1 MFTVHQI
8 KKVDEKLIESETLTE
23 CNKKNK
29 MNMQIERCKL
39 DLQKDPSNPQLHI
52 RLGDLYMERHLDIN
66 NAGQYID
73 EAITEYQLA
82 MESLI
87 DSPVIYYKLGRAFY
101 YKNDLDKALNYL
113 TTALEKKNNYYEAY
127 YIIAETFVKKAHFT
141 DAIDAAIAA
150 VQCGKLHSSSAHY
163 LLYKLYNASSFKDT
177 KVKLKA
183 LKERILAALLIP
195 FDKIAIRNILRSLY
209 YLKFM
214 GIFISGFYAEQLKN
228 YSKALELYRGAIE
241 KTPGFAPLYF
251 ALGNIYL
258 TTGYF
263 EDAITEYKMAIW
275 LDSFNIAAYRQ
286 LCRTYEEQGDYNMAI
301 EIYNKLI
308 SMAPNI
314 PDLYSNLAN
323 IYYIK
328 GEFDLAISNYQ
339 TAITLNPNRSWTSV
353 IAQTMGFVYQ
363 ENKSDPDA
371 AISAYQTAYVLT
383 PEDIDIYVN
392 LGSAFYDK
400 EDYNNALA
408 VYRQALEL
416 DPHNPKIHCNLGFL
430 YWGKAETEEAIKSYE
445 LAIKYNDS
453 YDIAYNNLGVIYLDD
468 LGRVN
473 KAIELF
479 NKAIESN
486 PSYALAYFNLA
497 RATTIIGDKIEA
509 AKLYQVSQ
517 DINKV
522 TQEIDP
528 KDIADKIS
536 ELFES

>member
-1 MFTVHQI
+1 M
-8 KKVDEKLIESETLTE
+8 KKLIDEDN
-23 CNKKNK
+23 NKSVTRKKGK
-29 MNMQIERCKL
+29 MYDQIERCRL
-39 DLQKDPSNPQLHI
+39 DLQKDPTNPSLHV
-52 RLGDLYMERHLDIN
+52 RLGDLYMKWHLDIF

-82 MESLI
+82 LESLI
-87 DSPVIYYKLGRAFY
+87 DSCEIYYKIGVAFY
-101 YKNDLDKALNYL
+101 HKGDLDKAINYL
-113 TTALEKKNNYYEAY
+113 TMALEKKNDYYDAY
-127 YIIAETFVKKAHFT
+127 YMLAETFVKKAHFT
-141 DAIDAAIAA
+141 DAVDAATAA
-150 VQCGKLHSSSAHY
+150 VQCSKLGSSSAHY
-163 LLYKLYNASSFKDT
+163 LLYKLYDASSFKDF
-177 KVKLKA
+177 KIKFKA
-183 LKERILAALLIP
+183 LCERVTAFLLTP
-195 FDKIAIRNILRSLY
+195 FDKQALLNIAKSISYLRFLP
-209 YLKFM
+209 LFVK
-214 GIFISGFYAEQLKN
+214 GFYIIQIKD
-228 YSKALELYRGAIE
+228 YGKAVELYKKA
-241 KTPGFAPLYF
+241 TDNAPGFAPLYCV
-251 ALGNIYL
+251 LGDIYL
-258 TTGYF
+258 STGYF

-275 LDSFNIAAYRQ
+275 LDSFNIAAYRH
-286 LCRTYEEQGDYNMAI
+286 LCRAYEEQGDYNQAI
-301 EIYNKLI
+301 EVYNKLI

-383 PEDIDIYVN
+383 PDDIDIYVN

-416 DPHNPKIHCNLGFL
+416 QPHNPKIHCNLGFL
-430 YWGKAETEEAIKSYE
+430 YWGKGDTEEAMKSYE
-445 LAIKYNDS
+445 LAIKYNPN

-479 NKAIESN
+479 RSAVESN

-497 RATTIIGDKIEA
+497 RATSIVGDKVEA
-509 AKLYQVSQ
+509 AKLYQTAQ

-528 KDIADKIS
+528 RDIADKIS

>member
-1 MFTVHQI
+1 M
-8 KKVDEKLIESETLTE
+8 KNLTE
-23 CNKKNK
+23 NKTKKHTSKNK
-29 MNMQIERCKL
+29 MYDQIERCRL
-39 DLQKDPSNPQLHI
+39 DLQKDPTNPELHV
-52 RLGDLYMERHLDIN
+52 RLGDLYMKWHLDIYS
-66 NAGQYID
+66 ACQYID

-87 DSPVIYYKLGRAFY
+87 DSCEIYYKIGVAFY
-101 YKNDLDKALNYL
+101 YKGDLDKAINYF
-113 TTALEKKNNYYEAY
+113 TMALEKKNNYYEAY
-127 YIIAETFVKKAHFT
+127 YMLSETFVKKAHFT
-141 DAIDAAIAA
+141 DAIDAAEAA
-150 VQCGKLHSSSAHY
+150 IQCSRWRSSSAHY
-163 LLYKLYNASSFKDT
+163 LLCKLYEASSFKNNKT
-177 KVKLKA
+177 KFKAFSEKLQS
-183 LKERILAALLIP
+183 ILLIP
-195 FDKIAIRNILRSLY
+195 FDITAQHNIIKNISYLRFLP
-209 YLKFM
+209 L
-214 GIFISGFYAEQLKN
+214 FIKGFYAIQLKDF
-228 YSKALELYRGAIE
+228 SKAVQLYKDAIE
-241 KTPGFAPLYF
+241 IAPGFAPLYCV
-251 ALGNIYL
+251 LGDIYL
-258 TTGYF
+258 STGYF

-275 LDSFNIAAYRQ
+275 LDSFNIAAYRH
-286 LCRTYEEQGDYNMAI
+286 LCRAYEEQGDYNQAI
-301 EIYNKLI
+301 EVYNKLI
-308 SMAPNI
+308 AMAPNM

-328 GEFDLAISNYQ
+328 GEFDSAISNYQ
-339 TAITLNPNRSWTSV
+339 TAITLNPNKSWTSV

-416 DPHNPKIHCNLGFL
+416 QPHNAKIHCNLGFL
-430 YWGKAETEEAIKSYE
+430 YWGKGDTEEAIKSYE
-445 LAIKYNDS
+445 LAIKYNKN

-479 NKAIESN
+479 KKAVEVN
-486 PSYALAYFNLA
+486 PNYALAHFNLA
-497 RATTIIGDKIEA
+497 RATSIIGDKVEA
-509 AKLYQVSQ
+509 AKLYQMAQ
-517 DINKV
+517 DINKI

-528 KDIADKIS
+528 RDIADKIS

>member
-1 MFTVHQI
+1 MKNVEEMQSRKIT
-8 KKVDEKLIESETLTE
+8 T
-23 CNKKNK
+23 KKNK
-29 MNMQIERCKL
+29 MFDQIERCRM
-39 DLQKDPSNPQLHI
+39 DLQKDPSNPSLHV
-52 RLGDLYMERHLDIN
+52 RLGDLYLKWHLDIY
-66 NAGQYID
+66 NACQYID

-87 DSPVIYYKLGRAFY
+87 DSHEIYYKIGVAFY
-101 YKNDLDKALNYL
+101 HKGDLDKSINYL
-113 TTALEKKNNYYEAY
+113 TMALEKKHDYYEAY
-127 YIIAETFVKKAHFT
+127 YALAETFVKKAHFT
-141 DAIDAAIAA
+141 DAVDAAQAA
-150 VQCGKLHSSSAHY
+150 VQCSFFRSSCAHF
-163 LLYKLYNASSFKDT
+163 LLYKLYDASSFKNAKT
-177 KVKLKA
+177 KLRAFYEKVLS
-183 LKERILAALLIP
+183 ILLIP
-195 FDKIAIRNILRSLY
+195 FDKMAIKNICRSLS
-209 YLKFM
+209 YLRFLGLFLK
-214 GIFISGFYAEQLKN
+214 GFYVIQMKD
-228 YSKALELYRGAIE
+228 YSKAIDLYKQAVEIA
-241 KTPGFAPLYF
+241 PGFAPLYCV
-251 ALGNIYL
+251 LGDIYL
-258 TTGYF
+258 STGYF
-263 EDAITEYKMAIW
+263 EDSITEYKMAIW
-275 LDSFNIAAYRQ
+275 LDPFNVAAYRH
-286 LCRTYEEQGDYNMAI
+286 LCRAYEEQGDYNQAI
-301 EIYNKLI
+301 EVYNKLI
-308 SMAPNI
+308 SMAPNL

-400 EDYNNALA
+400 EDYANALA

-416 DPHNPKIHCNLGFL
+416 QPHNPKIHCNLGFL
-430 YWGKAETEEAIKSYE
+430 YWGKGDTEEAMKSYE
-445 LAIKYNDS
+445 LAVKYNPN

-473 KAIELF
+473 RAIELF
-479 NKAIESN
+479 KKAVETN
-486 PSYALAYFNLA
+486 PSYALAHFNLA
-497 RATTIIGDKIEA
+497 RATSIIGDKVEA
-509 AKLYQVSQ
+509 AKLYQMAQ

-528 KDIADKIS
+528 RDIADKIS

>member
-1 MFTVHQI
+1 MKKLAEEENKTADVH
-8 KKVDEKLIESETLTE
+8 
-23 CNKKNK
+23 KNSK
-29 MNMQIERCKL
+29 MYNQIERCKI
-39 DLQKDPSNPQLHI
+39 DLQKDPSNASLHV
-52 RLGDLYMERHLDIN
+52 RLGDLYLEWHLDIFN
-66 NAGQYID
+66 SGQYID
-73 EAITEYQLA
+73 DAITEYQLA

-87 DSPVIYYKLGRAFY
+87 DSPEIYYKLGVAFY
-101 YKNDLDKALNYL
+101 HKGELDKALNYL
-113 TTALEKKNNYYEAY
+113 TTALEKKNRYYDAY
-127 YIIAETFVKKAHFT
+127 YMIAETFVKKAHFT
-141 DAIDAAIAA
+141 DAIDAADSAIKCSPLRA
-150 VQCGKLHSSSAHY
+150 SSSHY
-163 LLYKLYNASSFKDT
+163 LLSKLYDAASFKNLR
-177 KVKLKA
+177 VKLKS
-183 LKERILAALLIP
+183 LYERIVSILLIP
-195 FDKIAIRNILRSLY
+195 FDKTAVKNIWRSVTYLRFLF
-209 YLKFM
+209 L
-214 GIFISGFYAEQLKN
+214 FINGFYAIQLRN
-228 YSKALELYRGAIE
+228 YGKAIKLYSDATE
-241 KTPGFAPLYF
+241 KAPGFAPLYCV
-251 ALGNIYL
+251 LGDIYL
-258 TTGYF
+258 ATGYF

-275 LDSFNIAAYRQ
+275 LDAFNIAAYRH
-286 LCRTYEEQGDYNMAI
+286 LCRAYEEQGDYNQAI
-301 EIYNKLI
+301 DVYTKLI
-308 SMAPNI
+308 AMAPNI
-314 PDLYSNLAN
+314 PDLYSNVAN

-400 EDYNNALA
+400 EDYDNALT

-416 DPHNPKIHCNLGFL
+416 QPHNPKIHCNLGFL
-430 YWGKAETEEAIKSYE
+430 YWGKADTEEAIKSYE
-445 LAIKYNDS
+445 LAIKYDPN

-479 NKAIESN
+479 RKAIEAN
-486 PSYALAYFNLA
+486 PSYALAHFNLA
-497 RATTIIGDKIEA
+497 RSIAIVGDKVEA
-509 AKLYQVSQ
+509 AKLYQSAQ

>member
-1 MFTVHQI
+1 M
-8 KKVDEKLIESETLTE
+8 KKLVDDNTKSK
-23 CNKKNK
+23 NKSKNK
-29 MNMQIERCKL
+29 MFDQIERCRL
-39 DLQKDPSNPQLHI
+39 DLQKDPSNPALHV
-52 RLGDLYMERHLDIN
+52 RLGDLYLKWHLDIF
-66 NAGQYID
+66 NACQYID

-87 DSPVIYYKLGRAFY
+87 DSYEIYYKLGVAFY
-101 YKNDLDKALNYL
+101 HKGDLDKAINYFTL
-113 TTALEKKNNYYEAY
+113 ALEKKNNYYDAY
-127 YIIAETFVKKAHFT
+127 YMLAETFVKKAHFT
-141 DAIDAAIAA
+141 DAIDAAEGA
-150 VQCGKLHSSSAHY
+150 VLCSKLRSSSAHF
-163 LLYKLYNASSFKDT
+163 LLYKLFDASSFKNSKT
-177 KVKLKA
+177 KLRA
-183 LKERILAALLIP
+183 LYEKFLSIILAP
-195 FDKIAIRNILRSLY
+195 FDKTARENIYRNVFYLRFMPLF
-209 YLKFM
+209 LK
-214 GIFISGFYAEQLKN
+214 GFYAIQMKDFA
-228 YSKALELYRGAIE
+228 KAIELYKDAID
-241 KTPGFAPLYF
+241 TAPGFAPLYCV
-251 ALGNIYL
+251 LGDIYL
-258 TTGYF
+258 STGYF

-275 LDSFNIAAYRQ
+275 LDSFNIAAYRH
-286 LCRTYEEQGDYNMAI
+286 LCRAYEEQGDYNQAI
-301 EIYNKLI
+301 DVYNKLI
-308 SMAPNI
+308 AMAPNI

-328 GEFDLAISNYQ
+328 GDFDSAISNYQ
-339 TAITLNPNRSWTSV
+339 TAITLNPNKNWTSV

-416 DPHNPKIHCNLGFL
+416 QPHNEKIHCNLGFL
-430 YWGKAETEEAIKSYE
+430 YWGKGDTEEAIKSYE
-445 LAIKYNDS
+445 LAIKYNDK

-479 NKAIESN
+479 RKAVETN
-486 PSYALAYFNLA
+486 PNYALAHFNLA
-497 RATTIIGDKIEA
+497 RAISIIGDKVEA
-509 AKLYQVSQ
+509 AKLYQMAQ
-517 DINKV
+517 DINKI

-528 KDIADKIS
+528 RDIADKIS

>member
-1 MFTVHQI
+1 M
-8 KKVDEKLIESETLTE
+8 KKLVEEDI
-23 CNKKNK
+23 KKNK
-29 MNMQIERCKL
+29 QAAKSKMFDQIERCRL
-39 DLQKDPSNPQLHI
+39 DLQKDPTNPALHV
-52 RLGDLYMERHLDIN
+52 RLGDLYMKWHLDIF
-66 NAGQYID
+66 NACQYLD

-87 DSPVIYYKLGRAFY
+87 DSCQIYYKIGVAFY
-101 YKNDLDKALNYL
+101 HKGELDKAINYF
-113 TTALEKKNNYYEAY
+113 TMALEKRHDYYDAY
-127 YIIAETFVKKAHFT
+127 YMLAETFVKKAHFT
-141 DAIDAAIAA
+141 DAMDAAEAA
-150 VQCGKLHSSSAHY
+150 IQSSRFGSSSAHY
-163 LLYKLYNASSFKDT
+163 LLYKLYEASSFKNT
-177 KVKLKA
+177 HTKLKA
-183 LKERILAALLIP
+183 FYEKVVSALLVP
-195 FDKIAIRNILRSLY
+195 FDKTAQKNIINNVS
-209 YLKFM
+209 YLSFLPLFLK
-214 GIFISGFYAEQLKN
+214 GFYAIQVKDFAKAIQLYKD
-228 YSKALELYRGAIE
+228 AIE
-241 KTPGFAPLYF
+241 KAPGFAPLYCV
-251 ALGNIYL
+251 LGDIYL
-258 TTGYF
+258 STGYF

-275 LDSFNIAAYRQ
+275 LDPFNIAAYRH
-286 LCRTYEEQGDYNMAI
+286 LCRAYEEQGDYNQAI
-301 EIYNKLI
+301 DVYNKLI
-308 SMAPNI
+308 AMAPNM

-339 TAITLNPNRSWTSV
+339 TAITLNPNKSWTSV

-416 DPHNPKIHCNLGFL
+416 QPHNAKIHCNLGFL
-430 YWGKAETEEAIKSYE
+430 YWGKGDTDEAIKSYE
-445 LAIKYNDS
+445 FAIKYNKN
-453 YDIAYNNLGVIYLDD
+453 YDIALNNLGVIYLDD

-479 NKAIESN
+479 RMAVEAN
-486 PSYALAYFNLA
+486 PNYALAHFNLA
-497 RATTIIGDKIEA
+497 RSISIVGDKVEA
-509 AKLYQVSQ
+509 AKLYQMAQ
-517 DINKV
+517 DINKI

-528 KDIADKIS
+528 RDIADKIS

>member
-1 MFTVHQI
+1 MNTDS
-8 KKVDEKLIESETLTE
+8 KKISK
-23 CNKKNK
+23 KKNK
-29 MNMQIERCKL
+29 MFDQIERCRL
-39 DLQKDPSNPQLHI
+39 DLQKDPSNPALHV
-52 RLGDLYMERHLDIN
+52 RLGDLYMKWHLDIF
-66 NAGQYID
+66 NACQYID

-87 DSPVIYYKLGRAFY
+87 DSEEIYYKIGVAFY
-101 YKNDLDKALNYL
+101 HKGDLDKAINYL
-113 TTALEKKNNYYEAY
+113 TLALEKKHDYYNAY
-127 YIIAETFVKKAHFT
+127 YMLAETFVKKAHFT

-150 VQCGKLHSSSAHY
+150 TQCTKLGSSSAHH
-163 LLYKLYNASSFKDT
+163 LLYKLYDTSSFKNF
-177 KVKLKA
+177 KVKMKA
-183 LKERILAALLIP
+183 RWERILAALLLP
-195 FDKIAIRNILRSLY
+195 FDKLAVKNLINSIFYLRFLSL
-209 YLKFM
+209 
-214 GIFISGFYAEQLKN
+214 FISGFYAIQLKN
-228 YSKALELYRGAIE
+228 YSKAIDLYKDAIE
-241 KTPGFAPLYF
+241 KAPGFAPLYCV
-251 ALGNIYL
+251 LGDIYL
-258 TTGYF
+258 STGYF
-263 EDAITEYKMAIW
+263 DDAITEYKMAIW
-275 LDSFNIAAYRQ
+275 LDSFNIAAYRH
-286 LCRTYEEQGDYNMAI
+286 LCRAYEEQGDYEQAI
-301 EIYNKLI
+301 EVYNKLI
-308 SMAPNI
+308 SMAPNM

-339 TAITLNPNRSWTSV
+339 TAITLNPNRTWTSV

-416 DPHNPKIHCNLGFL
+416 QPHNPKIHCNLGFL
-430 YWGKAETEEAIKSYE
+430 YWGKADTEEAIKSYE
-445 LAIKYNDS
+445 LAIKYNDK

-473 KAIELF
+473 KATELF
-479 NKAIESN
+479 RKAVESN

-497 RATTIIGDKIEA
+497 RATSIVGDKIEA
-509 AKLYQVSQ
+509 AKLYQLAQ

-528 KDIADKIS
+528 RDIADKIS

>member
-1 MFTVHQI
+1 M
-8 KKVDEKLIESETLTE
+8 KKLADDRDNII
-23 CNKKNK
+23 NKKENKNK
-29 MNMQIERCKL
+29 MFDQIERCRL
-39 DLQKDPSNPQLHI
+39 DLQKDPTNPALHV
-52 RLGDLYMERHLDIN
+52 RLGDLYMKWHLDIY
-66 NAGQYID
+66 NACQYID

-87 DSPVIYYKLGRAFY
+87 DSCEIYYKIGVAFY
-101 YKNDLDKALNYL
+101 HKGDLDKAINYF
-113 TTALEKKNNYYEAY
+113 TMALEKKNNYYEAY
-127 YIIAETFVKKAHFT
+127 YMLAETFVKKAHFT
-141 DAIDAAIAA
+141 DAIDAAQAA
-150 VQCGKLHSSSAHY
+150 IISSRLKSSSAHY
-163 LLYKLYNASSFKDT
+163 LLCKLYEASAFKNT
-177 KVKLKA
+177 KTKLKA
-183 LKERILAALLIP
+183 FYEKMMAALLIP
-195 FDKIAIRNILRSLY
+195 FDKTAQQNIIRNLSYMRFLPLF
-209 YLKFM
+209 LK
-214 GIFISGFYAEQLKN
+214 GFYAIQVKDF
-228 YSKALELYRGAIE
+228 SKAIQLYKDAIE
-241 KTPGFAPLYF
+241 RAPGFAPLYCV
-251 ALGNIYL
+251 LGDIYL
-258 TTGYF
+258 STGYF

-275 LDSFNIAAYRQ
+275 LDSFNIAAYRH
-286 LCRTYEEQGDYNMAI
+286 LCRAYEEQGDYNQAI
-301 EIYNKLI
+301 DVYIKLI
-308 SMAPNI
+308 AMAPNM

-339 TAITLNPNRSWTSV
+339 TAITLNPNKTWTSV

-383 PEDIDIYVN
+383 PDDIDIYVN

-416 DPHNPKIHCNLGFL
+416 QPYNAKIHCNLGFL
-430 YWGKAETEEAIKSYE
+430 YWGKGDTEEAIKSCE
-445 LAIKYNDS
+445 LAIKYNKN

-479 NKAIESN
+479 KNAVDAN
-486 PSYALAYFNLA
+486 PNYALAHFNLA
-497 RATTIIGDKIEA
+497 RATSIVGDKVEA
-509 AKLYQVSQ
+509 AKLYQTAQ
-517 DINKV
+517 DINKI

-528 KDIADKIS
+528 RDIADKIS

>member
-1 MFTVHQI
+1 M
-8 KKVDEKLIESETLTE
+8 KKLAENDTE
-23 CNKKNK
+23 QKPVKRSK
-29 MNMQIERCKL
+29 MYDQIERCRL
-39 DLQKDPSNPQLHI
+39 DLQKDPSNPELHV
-52 RLGDLYMERHLDIN
+52 RLGDLYMKWHLDIY
-66 NAGQYID
+66 NACKYID

-87 DSPVIYYKLGRAFY
+87 DSHEIYYKLGVAFY
-101 YKNDLDKALNYL
+101 HKGDLDKALYYL
-113 TTALEKKNNYYEAY
+113 TMALEKKNDYYDAY
-127 YIIAETFVKKAHFT
+127 YMIAETFVKKAHFT
-141 DAIDAAIAA
+141 DATDAAEAA
-150 VQCGKLHSSSAHY
+150 IQCSKLHSSSAHY
-163 LLYKLYNASSFKDT
+163 LLYKLYDAASFKNT
-177 KVKLKA
+177 KTKFKA
-183 LKERILAALLIP
+183 LWEKITAFILIP
-195 FDKIAIRNILRSLY
+195 FDKTAIKNILQSISYLRFLSLF
-209 YLKFM
+209 LK
-214 GIFISGFYAEQLKN
+214 GFYFIQLKK
-228 YSKALELYRGAIE
+228 YDKAIDLYKKA
-241 KTPGFAPLYF
+241 TDDAPGFAPIYCV
-251 ALGNIYL
+251 LGDIYL
-258 TTGYF
+258 SMGYF

-275 LDSFNIAAYRQ
+275 LDSFNIAAYRH
-286 LCRTYEEQGDYNMAI
+286 LCRTYEEQGDYNQAI

-339 TAITLNPNRSWTSV
+339 TAITLNPNRKWTSV

-400 EDYNNALA
+400 EDYDNALA
-408 VYRQALEL
+408 IYRQALEL
-416 DPHNPKIHCNLGFL
+416 EPHDPKIHCNLGFL
-430 YWGKAETEEAIKSYE
+430 YWGKADTEEAIKSYE
-445 LAIKYNDS
+445 LAIKYNNN

-468 LGRVN
+468 KGLVN
-473 KAIELF
+473 KAIDLF
-479 NKAIESN
+479 KKAVESN
-486 PSYALAYFNLA
+486 PSYALAHFNLA
-497 RATTIIGDKIEA
+497 RAISIVGDKVEA
-509 AKLYQVSQ
+509 AKLYQLAQ

>member
-1 MFTVHQI
+1 MKKLMDNEDVN
-8 KKVDEKLIESETLTE
+8 KKVI
-23 CNKKNK
+23 NK
-29 MNMQIERCKL
+29 MNAQIERCKF
-39 DLQKDPSNPQLHI
+39 DLQKDPSNPELHV
-52 RLGDLYMERHLDIN
+52 RLGDIYIKWHLDIY
-66 NAGQYID
+66 NAGQYVD

-87 DSPVIYYKLGRAFY
+87 NSHEIYYKLGTAFY
-101 YKNDLDKALNYL
+101 YKGDLDKALNYF
-113 TTALEKKNNYYEAY
+113 TTALEKKNDYYDAY
-127 YIIAETFVKKAHFT
+127 YMIAETFIKKAHFT
-141 DAIDAAIAA
+141 DAVDAAIAA
-150 VQCGKLHSSSAHY
+150 TQCSWLCSSSAHH
-163 LLYKLYNASSFKDT
+163 LLYKLYEASSFKDN
-177 KVKLKA
+177 KLKLKA
-183 LKERILAALLIP
+183 LFERVLSFLLIP
-195 FDKIAIRNILRSLY
+195 FDKTALRNIGRSIS
-209 YLKFM
+209 YLVFM
-214 GIFISGFYAEQLKN
+214 PLFVAGFYILQLKD
-228 YSKALELYRGAIE
+228 YAQAIDLYKKAIE
-241 KTPGFAPLYF
+241 KAPGFAPLYCV
-251 ALGNIYL
+251 LGDIYL
-258 TTGYF
+258 STGYF

-275 LDSFNIAAYRQ
+275 LDSFNIAAYRH
-286 LCRTYEEQGDYNMAI
+286 LCHAYEEQGDYNQAI

-339 TAITLNPNRSWTSV
+339 TAIVLNPNRSWTSV

-363 ENKSDPDA
+363 ENKTDPDA

-400 EDYNNALA
+400 EDYQNALS

-416 DPHNPKIHCNLGFL
+416 QPHNPKIHCNLGFL
-430 YWGKAETEEAIKSYE
+430 YWGKGDTEEAIKSYS
-445 LAIKYNDS
+445 LAIKYDQN

-473 KAIELF
+473 KSIELF
-479 NKAIESN
+479 TKAIESN

-497 RATTIIGDKIEA
+497 RATSIIGDKVEA
-509 AKLYQVSQ
+509 AKLYQSAQ
-517 DINKV
+517 EINKV

>member
-1 MFTVHQI
+1 M
-8 KKVDEKLIESETLTE
+8 ETNTNYR
-23 CNKKNK
+23 NKSKNK
-29 MNMQIERCKL
+29 MFDQIERCRL
-39 DLQKDPSNPQLHI
+39 DLQKDPSNPALHV
-52 RLGDLYMERHLDIN
+52 RLGDLYLKWHLDIF
-66 NAGQYID
+66 NACQYID

-87 DSPVIYYKLGRAFY
+87 DSYEIYYKLGVAFY
-101 YKNDLDKALNYL
+101 HKGELDKAINYFTL
-113 TTALEKKNNYYEAY
+113 ALEKKNNYYEAY
-127 YIIAETFVKKAHFT
+127 YMLAETFVKKAHFT
-141 DAIDAAIAA
+141 DAIDAAEGAIM
-150 VQCGKLHSSSAHY
+150 CSKIRSSSAHF
-163 LLYKLYNASSFKDT
+163 LLYKLYDASSFKDAR
-177 KVKLKA
+177 VKLKA
-183 LKERILAALLIP
+183 LYEKFLAMLLAP
-195 FDKIAIRNILRSLY
+195 FDKTARENIYKSVFYLRFLPLF
-209 YLKFM
+209 LK
-214 GIFISGFYAEQLKN
+214 GFYAIQLKDFA
-228 YSKALELYRGAIE
+228 KAIELYKDAIE
-241 KTPGFAPLYF
+241 RAPGFAPLYCV
-251 ALGNIYL
+251 LGDIYL
-258 TTGYF
+258 STGYF

-275 LDSFNIAAYRQ
+275 LDSFNIAAYRH
-286 LCRTYEEQGDYNMAI
+286 LCRAYEEQGDYNQAI
-301 EIYNKLI
+301 EVYNKLI
-308 SMAPNI
+308 AMAPNI

-328 GEFDLAISNYQ
+328 GDFDSAISNYQ
-339 TAITLNPNRSWTSV
+339 TAITLNPNKNWTSV

-416 DPHNPKIHCNLGFL
+416 QPHNAKIHCNLGFL
-430 YWGKAETEEAIKSYE
+430 YWGKGDTEEAIKSYE
-445 LAIKYNDS
+445 LAIKYNDK

-479 NKAIESN
+479 RKAVETN
-486 PSYALAYFNLA
+486 PNYALAHFNLA
-497 RATTIIGDKIEA
+497 RAISIIGDKVEA
-509 AKLYQVSQ
+509 AKLYQMAQ
-517 DINKV
+517 DINKI

-528 KDIADKIS
+528 RDIADKIS

>member
-1 MFTVHQI
+1 M
-8 KKVDEKLIESETLTE
+8 KKTIDSAAKQE
-23 CNKKNK
+23 NKSRNK
-29 MNMQIERCKL
+29 MFDQIERCRL
-39 DLQKDPSNPQLHI
+39 DLQKDPTNPELHV
-52 RLGDLYMERHLDIN
+52 RLGDLYMQWHLDIF
-66 NAGQYID
+66 NACQYID

-87 DSPVIYYKLGRAFY
+87 DSCEIYYKIGVAFY
-101 YKNDLDKALNYL
+101 HKGDLDKAINYF
-113 TTALEKKNNYYEAY
+113 TMALEKKNNYYDAY
-127 YIIAETFVKKAHFT
+127 YMLAETFVKKAHFT
-141 DAIDAAIAA
+141 DAIDAAEAA
-150 VQCGKLHSSSAHY
+150 VYCSKFSSSSAHF
-163 LLYKLYNASSFKDT
+163 LLYKLFEASSFKNT
-177 KVKLKA
+177 KTKMRA
-183 LKERILAALLIP
+183 LYEKIMSIILAP
-195 FDKIAIRNILRSLY
+195 FDKTARRNFVNNLSYMRFLPLF
-209 YLKFM
+209 LK
-214 GIFISGFYAEQLKN
+214 GFYAIQIKDFA
-228 YSKALELYRGAIE
+228 KAIELYKNAIE
-241 KTPGFAPLYF
+241 TAPGFAPLYCV
-251 ALGNIYL
+251 LGDIYL
-258 TTGYF
+258 STGYF

-275 LDSFNIAAYRQ
+275 LDSFNIAAYRH
-286 LCRTYEEQGDYNMAI
+286 LCRAYEEQGDYNQAI
-301 EIYNKLI
+301 DIYNKLI
-308 SMAPNI
+308 AMAPNI

-328 GEFDLAISNYQ
+328 GEFDLAIANYQ
-339 TAITLNPNRSWTSV
+339 TAITLNPNKSWTSV

-416 DPHNPKIHCNLGFL
+416 QPYNAKIHCNLGFL
-430 YWGKAETEEAIKSYE
+430 YWGKGDTDEAIKSYE
-445 LAIKYNDS
+445 LAIKYNQN

-479 NKAIESN
+479 RKAVETN
-486 PSYALAYFNLA
+486 PNYALAHFNLA
-497 RATTIIGDKIEA
+497 RAISIVGDKVEA
-509 AKLYQVSQ
+509 AKLYQMAQ
-517 DINKV
+517 DINKI

-528 KDIADKIS
+528 RDIADKIS